1 MPICPSIQSDFEKKL
16 IKKNTLTFESF
27 NYKVINVPAETTK
40 LKGGIHCLVNVL
52 E

>member
-1 MPICPSIQSDFEKKL
+1 MPVFPDARTDLDRKL
-16 IKKNTLTFESF
+16 VERNAAAFESLG
-27 NYKVINVPAETTK
+27 YRVVHVPTRADV